1 MNYAI
6 LINKE
11 NKLKDN
17 YIKKINLITTKNQYN
32 ENILIEEETFK
43 AYQQL
48 KEFLKKQNINIEID
62 SAYRSIKEQ
71 EILYNDYIEK
81 YGVDYTNEMVAK
93 PKTSEHHSGL
103 AIDLS
108 IIVDDKVLE
117 KDDNEKL
124 YNELYSKIHKYL
136 KDYGF
141 ILRYPEEKIK
151 ITGYK
156 YEPWHIR
163 YVGKFIAKIIA
174 ENNYTLEEY
183 LTNFSGILVINK
195 PKNVTS
201 FDVVKEISNFF
212 GIKRIGHTGT
222 LDPLAEGVL
231 LITIGKATKIV
242 ELLTAEYKKYYAKVL
257 LELNTDTLDITEK
270 VLSTNIVPKNLNIK
284 EAINNFPRQYLQ
296 EVPIYSAVKVKGKK
310 LYEYARNNETVDLP
324 KKEVTIKEIEI
335 IEENQ
340 NSFTFRCIVSKGCYI
355 RSLIRDIATTMNT
368 YATMADLIRTKQGN
382 FTIEQS
388 ATLENL
394 KKGDYHL
401 YKIEEALNYP
411 IIKLPKELEKKVLT
425 GQKIKNIYNIVD
437 KVIFINEDNQLIGI
451 SEVENSS
458 LRTWKNFN

>member
-17 YIKKINLITTKNQYN
+17 YIKKINLITIKNQYN

-108 IIVDDKVLE
+108 IIVDNKVLE

-242 ELLTAEYKKYYAKVL
+242 ELLAAEYKEYYAKVL
-257 LELNTDTLDITEK
+257 LGFNTDTLDITGK

-368 YATMADLIRTKQGN
+368 YATMTDLIRTKQGN

-388 ATLENL
+388 TTLENL

-401 YKIEEALNYP
+401 YKIEEDVTP
-411 IIKLPKELEKKVLT
+411 SQSKSPQT
-425 GQKIKNIYNIVD
+425 R
-437 KVIFINEDNQLIGI
+437 IFCFFSIAVSTLSFAFFI
-451 SEVENSS
+451 SE
-458 LRTWKNFN
+458 KA